1 MATHHILLVESKPNL
16 QHSLSLML
24 KQEDYR
30 VSLADTKEEALAVAR
45 VLASNSEGVDLMIV
59 DLDSTTHEACQTFM
73 HALSASGL
81 NIPYLILA
89 EEIEDQSI
97 DAFKNHGCLACITKP
112 FEPAAL
118 FRSVHEA
125 LDCLSPQD
133 GHQRG
138 RKQVKSNTESAMN
151 G

>member
-1 MATHHILLVESKPNL
+1 MSTQHILLVESKPNL

-30 VSLADTKEEALAVAR
+30 VSLADTREEALAVAGN
-45 VLASNSEGVDLMIV
+45 LANDPQGVDLMIV
-59 DLDSTTHEACQTFM
+59 DLDSTTHEACQSFM
-73 HALSASGL
+73 HALSVCGL
-81 NIPYLILA
+81 AIPYLILA

-97 DAFKNHGCLACITKP
+97 DAFKEHGCLACITKP

-118 FRSVHEA
+118 LRSVHKA

-138 RKQVKSNTESAMN
+138 RKLKKSNTESTVN

>member
-1 MATHHILLVESKPNL
+1 MATQHILLIESKPNL

-30 VSLADTKEEALAVAR
+30 VSLADSKEEALSVAR
-45 VLASNSEGVDLMIV
+45 DLADNPEGVDLMIV
-59 DLDSTTHEACQTFM
+59 DLDSTTHEACQIFM
-73 HALSASGL
+73 HALSASGIT
-81 NIPYLILA
+81 IPYLILA
-89 EEIEDQSI
+89 EELEDQSI
-97 DAFKNHGCLACITKP
+97 DALKKHGCLACITKP

-118 FRSVHEA
+118 LRSVHEA
-125 LDCLSPQD
+125 LDCLSAQD

-138 RKQVKSNTESAMN
+138 RKQEKSNTESAVN